1 MVLTFQD
8 NFLCRVFM
16 KVEGQPEV
24 DVSFEDLFPVCS
36 GPHVGLDQ
44 LVRVQDEGRHPDIDV
59 ELGQVIFL
67 NLKNGTFSASLHLQ
81 FRP

>member
-1 MVLTFQD
+1 MSL
-8 NFLCRVFM
+8 
-16 KVEGQPEV
+16 PEV
-24 DVSFEDLFPVCS
+24 DVSFEDLFPIRA

-44 LVRVQDEGRHPDIDV
+44 LVRVQDECRHPDVDV

>member
-59 ELGQVIFL
+59 ELGQVVF
-67 NLKNGTFSASLHLQ
+67 LHLDGEMLVVTLPLEQ
-81 FRP
+81 

>member
-24 DVSFEDLFPVCS
+24 DVSFEDLFPVSS

-59 ELGQVIFL
+59 ELGQVVF
-67 NLKNGTFSASLHLQ
+67 LHLDGEMLVVTLPLEQ
-81 FRP
+81 

>member
-1 MVLTFQD
+1 
-8 NFLCRVFM
+8 M

-59 ELGQVIFL
+59 ELGQVVF
-67 NLKNGTFSASLHLQ
+67 LHLDGEMLVVTLPLEQ
-81 FRP
+81 